1 MLEFTRVA
9 VTYNNDSSAVR
20 FYAGTLDITATQSI
34 ITGNPSPITAPL
46 IFGRG
51 LEGNILETRI
61 WTKALTQ
68 EEITV
73 TNQRYLTG
81 YERELMA
88 YYRMNEGT
96 GSTLRDRAS
105 GATLTMH
112 NASWN
117 LPKGISLAL
126 TKNDTVTLER
136 NKLSRSAAYDAT
148 YLLWFRPTSS
158 NGTIFRAGDKRFA
171 LEEGKLIFYYGDQ
184 SSIVNRQI
192 INGTWHHLVLVVNRT
207 YNNIA
212 VYLDNQLT
220 VTFAADSLTGIAG
233 DMYFGGDGFE
243 GNIDESFRNWLSS
256 AATC

>member
-1 MLEFTRVA
+1 MLGYHR
-9 VTYNNDSSAVR
+9 
-20 FYAGTLDITATQSI
+20 
-34 ITGNPSPITAPL
+34 TGRAANVEIDFLVP
-46 IFGRG
+46 
-51 LEGNILETRI
+51 EIL
-61 WTKALTQ
+61 K
-68 EEITV
+68 
-73 TNQRYLTG
+73 
-81 YERELMA
+81 
-88 YYRMNEGT
+88 
-96 GSTLRDRAS
+96 
-105 GATLTMH
+105 
-112 NASWN
+112 
-117 LPKGISLAL
+117 LPRNRSLAL

-220 VTFAADSLTGIAG
+220 VTFAADKNAVTFQRLLT
-233 DMYFGGDGFE
+233 M
-243 GNIDESFRNWLSS
+243 RMR
-256 AATC
+256 